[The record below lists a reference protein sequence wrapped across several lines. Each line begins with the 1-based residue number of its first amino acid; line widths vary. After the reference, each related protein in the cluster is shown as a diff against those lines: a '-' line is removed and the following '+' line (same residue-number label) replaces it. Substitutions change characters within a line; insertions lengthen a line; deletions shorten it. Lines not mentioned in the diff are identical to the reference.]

1 MELYLK
7 IILIACALAVVAIVI
22 YILVD
27 IHRRF
32 TLKSIYDS
40 DVRDYRFVCAILKL
54 YFKKALIR
62 NPYLRKNLGRVPPRA
77 DAVLVLKGGIVII
90 TVIDKPGF
98 YITPI
103 DEDWSVTVGE
113 RTERIDNALHMSKE
127 YEDAIE
133 TLLMKSGIE
142 CSLVYNVVVLSDDHA
157 EFDPLYPDGILT
169 GNMLVPY
176 CRRIAN
182 TRGLSAKQR
191 REIKEL
197 IVKNHKICKEYLEK
211 NVYNSGGIL

>member
-7 IILIACALAVVAIVI
+7 IILVACVLIIVAIVI
-22 YILVD
+22 YLLLD
-27 IHRRF
+27 IRRRF
-32 TLKSIYDS
+32 ALKSIYDS
-40 DVRDYRFVCAILKL
+40 DVRDYRFVCAMLKL
-54 YFKKALIR
+54 YFKNALIR

-77 DAVLVLKGGIVII
+77 DAVLVLRGGIVII

-98 YITPI
+98 YSTPL
-103 DEDWSVTVGE
+103 DDNWSVTVGE
-113 RTERIDNALHMSKE
+113 RTERIDNALNLSKE

-169 GNMLVPY
+169 GDMLIPY
-176 CRRIAN
+176 CRHIAN
-182 TRGLSAKQR
+182 THGLSAKKR
-191 REIKEL
+191 REIKE
-197 IVKNHKICKEYLEK
+197 IIIKNHKICKEYLEK
-211 NVYNSGGIL
+211 NVYNMSGNS